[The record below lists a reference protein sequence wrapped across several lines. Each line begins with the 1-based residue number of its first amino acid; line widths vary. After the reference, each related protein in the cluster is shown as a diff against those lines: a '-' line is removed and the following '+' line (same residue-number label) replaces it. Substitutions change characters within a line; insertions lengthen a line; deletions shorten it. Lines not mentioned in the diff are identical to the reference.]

1 LVEWWWSWLLA
12 VPRLFFV
19 WQIGNGR
26 RWAWLG
32 AGSVDALWIVYAIH
46 TGQYGFIVTA
56 LAFGCLSFRN
66 WCKWRARDAPEV
78 SDRAAPIA

>member
-46 TGQYGFIVTA
+46 TGQ
-56 LAFGCLSFRN
+56 
-66 WCKWRARDAPEV
+66 
-78 SDRAAPIA
+78 